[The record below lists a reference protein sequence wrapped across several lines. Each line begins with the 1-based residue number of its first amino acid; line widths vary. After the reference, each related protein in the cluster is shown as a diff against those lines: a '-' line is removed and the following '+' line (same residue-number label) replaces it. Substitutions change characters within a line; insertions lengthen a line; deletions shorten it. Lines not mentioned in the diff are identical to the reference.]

1 MFDFWAEMQRT
12 QFRRDNAG
20 ILMTHVSP
28 ILAVTNHH
36 SVFSAYI
43 IERNLNKTS
52 NLSKKDSNSQ
62 RG

>member
-1 MFDFWAEMQRT
+1 MSYFWAEMQRT
-12 QFRRDNAG
+12 QFRRGNAG

-28 ILAVTNHH
+28 IPVATDHH

-43 IERNLNKTS
+43 IERNLNNTS